1 MNQFFPNE
9 LIRNIIVG
17 PTPPAPLS
25 AYRIFSDENR
35 VIFMA
40 AKLEGDRITIIAE
53 ATDESVALDAILRDA
68 WITVPVLE
76 RDMAY
81 RGPSYQPKVSDWE

>member
-1 MNQFFPNE
+1 
-9 LIRNIIVG
+9 
-17 PTPPAPLS
+17 
-25 AYRIFSDENR
+25 
-35 VIFMA
+35 MA

-81 RGPSYQPKVSDWE
+81 RGPSYRPVPEDWS